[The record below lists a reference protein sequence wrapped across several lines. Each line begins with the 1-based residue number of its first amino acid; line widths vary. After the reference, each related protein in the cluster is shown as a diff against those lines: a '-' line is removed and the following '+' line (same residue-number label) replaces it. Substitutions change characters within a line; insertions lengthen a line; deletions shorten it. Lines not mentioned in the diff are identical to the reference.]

1 MEVAQYLGRAVARLK
16 RRGLRDVSRYSL
28 HVLKERACA
37 SAIDLRFGG
46 KLCRTDLNPAIYAN
60 GRHTMVH
67 SGYHVLRD
75 IFAHVP
81 IKPDDVLV
89 DVGCGE
95 GRVINF
101 WLSQGLTNLI
111 IGLEA
116 VEAVADRTRQ
126 RYRKYENVSIIP
138 GDAIDNLPS
147 HGTLFYLYNPFSDDT
162 VERFE
167 QAVRPLHARIV
178 FYQNNY
184 MKPFE
189 SEFWE
194 IQPIVPNGTV
204 YDFKSALISKRKR

>member
-1 MEVAQYLGRAVARLK
+1 MAVAQYVGRAVARLK
-16 RRGLRDVSRYSL
+16 RRGLGDVARYGL

-75 IFAHVP
+75 IFARVP

-111 IGLEA
+111 VGLEA
-116 VEAVADRTRQ
+116 VETVAQATRQ
-126 RYRKYENVSIIP
+126 RYRKYEHVSILT
-138 GDAIDNLPS
+138 GDAIDNLPR
-147 HGTLFYLYNPFSDDT
+147 HGTLFYLYNPFSDET

-167 QAVRPLHARIV
+167 QAVRPLNARIV

-189 SEFWE
+189 SEHWQIE
-194 IQPIVPNGTV
+194 PILSKGTI
-204 YDFKSALISKRKR
+204 YEFKAALISKR